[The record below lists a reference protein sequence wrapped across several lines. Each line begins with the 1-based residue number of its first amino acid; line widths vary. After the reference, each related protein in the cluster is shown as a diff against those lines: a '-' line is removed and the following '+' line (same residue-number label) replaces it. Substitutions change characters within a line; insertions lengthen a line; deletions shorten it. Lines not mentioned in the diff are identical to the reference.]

1 MILETPR
8 LLLRTWKPTDFD
20 AFVQMNLTP
29 EVMRF
34 FPSTLTP
41 MQSVESAR
49 RLSEELDKQGWGM
62 WAVECKQT
70 HQFVGM
76 VGLQQRLAEDGIL
89 DTHFVEVVWRL
100 QQAFWGQGLA
110 PEAAS
115 AAITYAFAQLP
126 FDTIYSLTALSNL
139 PSQRVMQKIGMHNTE
154 KDFQHPKLGA
164 DSPLSW
170 HCLYKLTKSQ
180 WLSSRRS

>member
-20 AFVQMNLTP
+20 AFVQMNLSP

-34 FPSTLTP
+34 FPDTLTP
-41 MQSVESAR
+41 MQSVESVR
-49 RLSEELDKQGWGM
+49 RLSEELDSQGWGM
-62 WAVECKQT
+62 WAIECKLT

-76 VGLQQRLAEDGIL
+76 VGLQQRSAEDGIL
-89 DTHFVEVVWRL
+89 DIPFVEIAWRL
-100 QQAFWGQGLA
+100 QQAFWGQGIA

-115 AAITYAFAQLP
+115 TVLAHAFTHLQ
-126 FDTIYSLTALSNL
+126 FETIYSLTALSNL
-139 PSQRVMQKIGMHNTE
+139 PSQRVMQKIGMHNTD
-154 KDFQHPKLGA
+154 KDFQHPKLAA
-164 DSPLSW
+164 DSHLSW

-180 WLSSRRS
+180 WLNSR